1 MEARK
6 YKIRWIVNAVRLGKR
21 GKRSINLGFCE
32 KDKKVAFA
40 SLLGVANVY
49 EFAKPFVVG
58 DVYVNKECEDGKYC
72 WNLECPHN
80 RATPETLKKYV
91 GKKCDPE
98 TFKIIAD
105 RLQEFGEQ
113 LIYKID
119 WNEEGQIICTEPPLI
134 FSPKRKSA
142 TKVKTK

>member
-32 KDKKVAFA
+32 KKKKVAFA
-40 SLLGVANVY
+40 SILGISDTY
-49 EFAKPFVVG
+49 EAIKPFIVG
-58 DVYVNKECEDGKYC
+58 DVYVNKECEDGQHC

-91 GKKCDPE
+91 GKKCRSE
-98 TFKIIAD
+98 TFKIISD
-105 RLQEFGEQ
+105 KLQEFGKHFVS
-113 LIYKID
+113 KID
-119 WNEEGQIICTEPPLI
+119 WNEGGIIIYNEAPI
-134 FSPKRKSA
+134 IVSKRRER
-142 TKVKTK
+142 KTK